1 MKDKDLCTVCWQT
14 SEGKCV
20 SIYRVQEKGR
30 EFGAVKSSVSPD
42 FVTYWLY
49 DLKLLGFLI

>member
-1 MKDKDLCTVCWQT
+1 M
-14 SEGKCV
+14 